1 MKYISSIHK
10 EVKNIKK
17 IKYFHFYEWNSTE
30 EFSGRPKLA
39 KGDNEK
45 LHPNIFRMILH
56 QNERSVDAKGE
67 GLETASS

>member
-1 MKYISSIHK
+1 MK
-10 EVKNIKK
+10 
-17 IKYFHFYEWNSTE
+17 

-39 KGDNEK
+39 IGDNEK